1 MTQTMALFFRHGR
14 HCTVFATLLAAT
26 TVQATQ
32 EQAWHFRV
40 FLDDKPIGSHRFELV
55 DEGRRQV
62 VQSEADFDVRFWFI
76 EAYNYLH
83 RNREVWQEGCLA
95 EIDASTDDN
104 GREQRVTGS
113 RAKDGFRVSSSAH
126 GERTLPACVM
136 TFAYWDPEFLEQ
148 GRLLNP
154 QTGEY
159 IDVSVEKI
167 GTSRV
172 PYQGQEVSAEGYRV
186 KAGKV
191 LIDVWYSEQREWL
204 ALESITEGGRKLRYV
219 AQ

>member
-1 MTQTMALFFRHGR
+1 MTQTMAALFRCGR
-14 HCTVFATLLAAT
+14 NCAVFATLLAAT
-26 TVQATQ
+26 TVQAAQ

-40 FLDDKPIGSHRFELV
+40 FLDEKPIGSHRFKLV
-55 DEGRRQV
+55 HEGTRQV

-95 EIDASTDDN
+95 EIEAATDDN

-113 RAKDGFRVSSSAH
+113 RAEEGFRVSSTAH

-136 TFAYWDPEFLEQ
+136 TFAYWDPGFLEQ

-159 IDVSVEKI
+159 VSVSVERI

-172 PYQGQEVSAEGYRV
+172 PYQGQEVSAEGFRL
-186 KAGKV
+186 KAGEII
-191 LIDVWYSEQREWL
+191 IDVWYSAQRQWL
-204 ALESITEGGRKLRYV
+204 ALESITEGGRRLRYV